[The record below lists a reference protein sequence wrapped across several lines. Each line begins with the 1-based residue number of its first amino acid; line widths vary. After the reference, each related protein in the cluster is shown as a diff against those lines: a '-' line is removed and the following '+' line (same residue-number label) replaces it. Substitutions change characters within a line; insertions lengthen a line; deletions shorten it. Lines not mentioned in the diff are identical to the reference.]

1 MIAKFK
7 EAMDDS
13 LKGSIWTAKAGK
25 MLASRYLNGTC
36 GDISREN
43 VLVIRWH
50 DVNHAGHFLL
60 LQNMN

>member
-25 MLASRYLNGTC
+25 VLASRYLNGTRS
-36 GDISREN
+36 DIN
-43 VLVIRWH
+43 
-50 DVNHAGHFLL
+50 
-60 LQNMN
+60 